1 MRTKLLAVAAV
12 SALLPVL
19 ASASHLDVAD
29 PNDSAGVLDLRRVSI
44 YGSPPIWN
52 LKTYRGWRAR
62 TIWDTGFL
70 LVYFDTF
77 ASDRYDYY
85 ALVRSDGRRLTA
97 ALFRDGVKRRDRR
110 VTWLKTWRPDRRRV
124 KLRVPLRKMTI
135 GKRRLF
141 YRWYAQTLFTG
152 TDCRRTCIDLAPDR
166 NGVKEPL
173 KPAPSP
179 SPALP
184 DQS

>member
-1 MRTKLLAVAAV
+1 VRTKLLAVAAAG
-12 SALLPVL
+12 ALLPVL
-19 ASASHLDVAD
+19 AFARHLDVAD
-29 PNDSAGVLDLRRVSI
+29 PNDSAGVLDLRRVTI

-52 LKTYRGWRAR
+52 LKTFRGWRAR
-62 TIWDTGFL
+62 SIWDTGFL

-85 ALVRSDGRRLTA
+85 ALVRSDGRRLRA
-97 ALFRDGVKRRDRR
+97 ALFRDRAKRRDQR
-110 VTWLKTWRPDRRRV
+110 VTRLKTWRPDRRRV

-152 TDCRRTCIDLAPDR
+152 TNCRRTCIDLAPDR
-166 NGVKEPL
+166 TGVKEPL

-179 SPALP
+179 SPAIP
-184 DQS
+184 DPS